1 MEGTLG
7 HVLINSLLPKE
18 NQIDGVVNKKTLRK
32 ALVSYARNDPEG
44 YAKNVPKLKKIG
56 DSIATYEGFSVGLD
70 DIAPEYGVRDPI
82 INSTKN
88 ALKRAKND
96 SEINK
101 ILIDAQA
108 KLLDA
113 SKKHPGDL
121 ATLANSG
128 GRGNAAQL
136 MKTITTPAV
145 IGDYKGKPI
154 PFFVERSYSQGLSP
168 AEAWIAGDESRSQ
181 VIKGQLGTADPG
193 ELGKIM
199 ATMMSGQVIS
209 NTDCG
214 TKNGIMMDP
223 GDPSVLGRF
232 LAGSN
237 QLIDSRKQSELV
249 KKRGQIKVRSPMT
262 CEEGSGICQKC
273 RGTES
278 TGRVADIGQ
287 NVGIKSSQALGEP
300 LTQMALSSKH
310 GVSLVAGGDDD
321 SPEGLKAV
329 RQFLEVPTSFLGRA
343 TLAKENGVVSKVEA
357 APQGG
362 HHVYVGGASHYIP
375 PTKKVSV
382 NKGDK
387 IEAGDRLS
395 TGVPNP
401 AELVQYKGLGAG
413 RKYLVDSYKKVYEM
427 QGTDMDQRHFETLAK
442 SQLNFVKVNSSVGDF
457 LPGEVVPYNK
467 FIQVAIADSK
477 DSSLSASLGKTLAEP
492 VLHHLPG
499 TRITQSML
507 ADFKSA
513 GLRKVKVT
521 EDDIDAEAVM
531 APASRTPLLNPD
543 WMERLSHR
551 YQKDTLL
558 DAVQYGERSNLHG
571 HTPYTAIAFGKE
583 LRKGPRGTY

>member
-1 MEGTLG
+1 VEGTLG
-7 HVLINSLLPKE
+7 QVLINSLLPKE
-18 NQIDGVVNKKTLRK
+18 NHIEGVVNKKTLRK
-32 ALVSYARNDPEG
+32 ALVSYAKNDPEG
-44 YAKNVPKLKKIG
+44 YSRNVPKLKKIG

-70 DIAPEYGVRDPI
+70 DISPEYGKRDPI
-82 INSTKN
+82 IKAAKT
-88 ALKRAKND
+88 ALKKASTDK
-96 SEINK
+96 EINK
-101 ILIDAQA
+101 ILIDTQS

-113 SKKHPGDL
+113 SKTHPGDL

-136 MKTITTPAV
+136 MKTITSPVV

-214 TKNGIMMDP
+214 TRNGILMDP
-223 GDPSVLGRF
+223 ADPSILGRF
-232 LAGSN
+232 ICGSN
-237 QLIDSRKQSELV
+237 VLIDSRKQSELV
-249 KKRGQIKVRSPMT
+249 KSKSQVKVRSPMT
-262 CEEGSGICQKC
+262 CEEASGICQKC
-273 RGTES
+273 RGIES

-287 NVGIKSSQALGEP
+287 NVGIRSSQALGEP

-343 TLAKENGVVSKVEA
+343 TLSKEAGKVSKIEA

-362 HHVYVGGASHYIP
+362 FHVSVGAASHYVP
-375 PTKKVSV
+375 PTKKVEV
-382 NKGDK
+382 ERGQVV
-387 IEAGDRLS
+387 EAGDRLS
-395 TGVPNP
+395 SGVPNP
-401 AELVQYKGLGAG
+401 AEVVQYKGLGAG
-413 RKYLVDSYKKVYEM
+413 RKYLVDSYRKVYEM

-457 LPGEVVPYNK
+457 LPGEIVPYNK
-467 FIQVAIADSK
+467 FIQVAISNPEESSVK
-477 DSSLSASLGKTLAEP
+477 DSLGKTLAEP

-499 TRITQSML
+499 TRITQGML
-507 ADFKSA
+507 QDFKSA

-521 EDDIDAEAVM
+521 EDEIEAEAVM

-583 LRKGPRGTY
+583 LRKGPKGTY